1 MCVINKMLSFFKG
14 ISAEKLH
21 AKLHGVFSDSELVQP
36 IPEER
41 YLFLHLKTNP
51 ETKLFELQNGSY
63 TKSTF
68 LL

>member
-1 MCVINKMLSFFKG
+1 MLSFFKG

-41 YLFLHLKTNP
+41 YLCLHLKTNP
-51 ETKLFELQNGSY
+51 ETKPFQLRNVRY
-63 TKSTF
+63 TNSTF